1 MSLNDDISKCI
12 IKVKELL
19 NHVTIRT
26 TIDFYIDPRL
36 LASWCC
42 KNNVTIEPS
51 VYNNNTDW
59 ELAIESMEKY
69 KDFEF

>member
-1 MSLNDDISKCI
+1 MSLNADILNCI
-12 IKVKELL
+12 IQVKELL
-19 NHVTIRT
+19 NHVTPRT

-59 ELAIESMEKY
+59 ELAMQSMVNY